1 MKTDKNKKN
10 KKKIVVI
17 GLSGGVDSS
26 VAALLLKERGYNVI
40 GAFMKNFSDTKD
52 PYTGECSYLEDKRMA
67 QKIALLLK
75 IPFVIFDFEKQYKKN
90 VIDVM
95 YRDYKSGLTPNP
107 DILCNKLIKF
117 PLFWKES
124 RKLGAQFIAMGHY
137 ARIKKT
143 NLGYELRA
151 GKDNKKDQSYFLA
164 DLSQKD
170 LEHTIL
176 PLGNLTKQQVRKIA
190 KINKFPNWSRH
201 GTVGICF
208 VGQVN
213 MQSFLKK
220 KIKPKQGIVKDPEGN
235 IIGIHEG
242 VQYYTIGQ
250 KTGEHIGI
258 KINKPKRDSQKRFY
272 IAKKDEPNTLI
283 VAPEGHP
290 ILKNSVIKIKS
301 FHKINPK
308 ELIEYNLKARIRH
321 LGKLHSGRLVKNK
334 FMISKPVEAAAA
346 GQTIVFYSKDK

>member
-1 MKTDKNKKN
+1 
-10 KKKIVVI
+10 
-17 GLSGGVDSS
+17 
-26 VAALLLKERGYNVI
+26 
-40 GAFMKNFSDTKD
+40 
-52 PYTGECSYLEDKRMA
+52 
-67 QKIALLLK
+67 
-75 IPFVIFDFEKQYKKN
+75 
-90 VIDVM
+90 M

-151 GKDNKKDQSYFLA
+151 GKKN
-164 DLSQKD
+164 
-170 LEHTIL
+170 
-176 PLGNLTKQQVRKIA
+176 
-190 KINKFPNWSRH
+190 
-201 GTVGICF
+201 
-208 VGQVN
+208 
-213 MQSFLKK
+213 

-321 LGKLHSGRLVKNK
+321 LGKLHS
-334 FMISKPVEAAAA
+334 ISSL
-346 GQTIVFYSKDK
+346 GLIL